1 MINPVD
7 NNLQQNYQVQK
18 KVTAA
23 DNGGSQFSLNSALDK
38 QTAGEGVV
46 YEPSSDKTPEK
57 GAANTSKK
65 ADTFESALD
74 NAREHI
80 KEREEKPD
88 QITEFANRLW
98 ENISDF
104 FVSLWKNIKKI
115 FGNLWDSKPIGD
127 GLENMTKSADGKAS
141 GSVQVN
147 SSSKTVDSPEN
158 ASSIDA
164 LETSRDERIRKAL
177 SEGDKDRFRSL
188 ISEEGTKAPAR
199 STSMLTTYNAKGK
212 INELDP
218 SDENKILHGDRGV
231 RKL

>member
-7 NNLQQNYQVQK
+7 NNLQSNYQVQK

-38 QTAGEGVV
+38 QTAGEGVI

-57 GAANTSKK
+57 GTANTSKK
-65 ADTFESALD
+65 TDTFESALD
-74 NAREHI
+74 NARENL
-80 KEREEKPD
+80 KNKEEKPD
-88 QITEFANRLW
+88 QITEFANKLW

-127 GLENMTKSADGKAS
+127 GLENMAKTDKAS
-141 GSVQVN
+141 DTN
-147 SSSKTVDSPEN
+147 SAKPGSKTADSEEN
-158 ASSIDA
+158 ISSIDA
-164 LETSRDERIRKAL
+164 LEASRDERIRKAL